1 MKPVNEKG
9 KSAAAEGQDRER
21 GRKREG
27 TIPSSG
33 VSPGAG
39 RGLGGR
45 GGNVLARRTRGGAG
59 PLVLLVLLVL
69 TVILA
74 PLALRGPV
82 AEAVPTWE
90 TLGAGLDGRVRALA
104 LLGGDLYAGGDFT
117 TAGGGPA
124 NRPAWIK
131 EARTY
136 PLLNVTTN
144 AIADF
149 IDRRRRGEPVFGPA
163 PKGTQPA

>member
-1 MKPVNEKG
+1 MGFGFGALKG
-9 KSAAAEGQDRER
+9 LIIAS
-21 GRKREG
+21 
-27 TIPSSG
+27 
-33 VSPGAG
+33 
-39 RGLGGR
+39 
-45 GGNVLARRTRGGAG
+45 LAFLLVV
-59 PLVLLVLLVL
+59 LVLD
-69 TVILA
+69 TIS
-74 PLALRGPV
+74 
-82 AEAVPTWE
+82 
-90 TLGAGLDGRVRALA
+90 
-104 LLGGDLYAGGDFT
+104 
-117 TAGGGPA
+117 GGPA